1 MRAMAS
7 SMSPPMQ
14 SPCHPRLRHHVPM
27 SHAVSIR
34 PVAPEEHASVGDLV
48 VRAYRTVYDDLG
60 DYEAV
65 LRRVG
70 HRARHASVLVAHLDG
85 RLVGTVTYVDGP
97 GPYAEGDDPDA
108 GWIRM
113 LAVDESAR
121 GRGIGRQLAETCID
135 LARRSGR
142 RRLLLNT
149 GDPQVVAQRM
159 YERLGFERRPQDD
172 EDVDGDG
179 ELWLRGYGLELQA

>member
-1 MRAMAS
+1 M
-7 SMSPPMQ
+7 
-14 SPCHPRLRHHVPM
+14 
-27 SHAVSIR
+27 
-34 PVAPEEHASVGDLV
+34 GDLT
-48 VRAYRTVYDDLG
+48 VRAYRTVYQDLG
-60 DYEAV
+60 DYEDV

-70 HRARHASVLVAHLDG
+70 HRARHATVLVAELDG

-97 GPYAEGDDPDA
+97 GRYAEGADPQA

-121 GRGIGRQLAETCID
+121 GRGIGRLLAETCID

-149 GDPQVVAQRM
+149 GDPQVVAQRL
-159 YERLGFERRPQDD
+159 YESLGFERRPQDD

-179 ELWLRGYGLELQA
+179 SLWLRGYGLEL

>member
-27 SHAVSIR
+27 SHPVSIR

-65 LRRVG
+65 LRRVA

-121 GRGIGRQLAETCID
+121 GRGIGRQLAEACID

-179 ELWLRGYGLELQA
+179 ELWLRGYGLEL

>member
-1 MRAMAS
+1 MPYPRPAAAS
-7 SMSPPMQ
+7 G
-14 SPCHPRLRHHVPM
+14 LRHDVPM
-27 SHAVSIR
+27 SQDITIR
-34 PVAPEEHASVGDLV
+34 PATPDEHPAVADLV

-65 LRRVG
+65 LRRVA
-70 HRARHASVLVAHLDG
+70 HRAGHAALLVAELDA

-97 GPYAEGDDPDA
+97 GPYAEGEDPEA

-113 LAVDESAR
+113 LAVEESYR
-121 GRGIGRQLAETCID
+121 GQGIGRLLAEACLE

-149 GDPQVVAQRM
+149 GDPQVVAKRL

-179 ELWLRGYGLELQA
+179 ELWLRGYGLEL

>member
-1 MRAMAS
+1 
-7 SMSPPMQ
+7 MQ
-14 SPCHPRLRHHVPM
+14 TPCHSELRHDVPM
-27 SHAVSIR
+27 LQNVTIR
-34 PVAPEEHASVGDLV
+34 PVAPDEHAPVGELV

-121 GRGIGRQLAETCID
+121 GRGIGRLLAETCIG

-142 RRLLLNT
+142 HRLLLNT

>member
-1 MRAMAS
+1 M
-7 SMSPPMQ
+7 PQ
-14 SPCHPRLRHHVPM
+14 D
-27 SHAVSIR
+27 VSIR
-34 PVAPEEHASVGDLV
+34 PVAPEEHGAVGELV

-70 HRARHASVLVAHLDG
+70 HRARHATVLVAHLG
-85 RLVGTVTYVDGP
+85 GQLVGTVTYVDGP
-97 GPYAEGDDPDA
+97 GRYAEGDDPEA

-113 LAVDESAR
+113 LAVDEPAR
-121 GRGIGRQLAETCID
+121 GRGIGRLLTERCIA

-149 GDPQVVAQRM
+149 GDPQVVAQRL
-159 YERLGFERRPQDD
+159 YESMGFERRPQDD

-179 ELWLRGYGLELQA
+179 ELWLRGYGLEL